1 MVYYFHVKCIQNFA
15 RNGHGTKF
23 SARWRSEGIVSR
35 ATGGVVRTILILVQN
50 DREKKNKKQKQKQKT
65 LLMVLVLAALGLRQ
79 QLPFRD
85 VPM

>member
-1 MVYYFHVKCIQNFA
+1 MYSKFA
-15 RNGHGTKF
+15 PDDHGTRF
-23 SARWRSEGIVSR
+23 SVRWRSEGTVSR
-35 ATGGVVRTILILVQN
+35 ATGGVVWTILIFVQN
-50 DREKKNKKQKQKQKT
+50 DREKKTSTKKTKKT